1 MLEDLLH
8 DFHLFLADP
17 VLVLLFISGVFY
29 GHHSVPI
36 SIANVLRNRYK
47 CLTVICTLVQ
57 N

>member
-1 MLEDLLH
+1 MLEDLLQ